1 MDWIFSISST
11 LLIFIAAIFILV
23 TVHELGHFIAAKYFK
38 MRVNKFSIGFPPKI
52 YGYKKGE
59 TEYVIGATPLGGYVQ
74 IAGMIDESMDDTFVD
89 EEVKPDEFRS
99 RPVWQRTIVIL
110 AGVIFNMILAVF
122 IYTGMALNYGET
134 VFPVKSIDGIYVHEN
149 SVAAQIGL
157 QTGDQLI
164 GVNGRE
170 VEYFNQLFSPSMLT
184 DRDLSFL
191 VNRDGETI
199 TISTPPDFLDLIN
212 REGGF
217 IDPSHSLPSVA
228 SRVMEGGPA
237 NQAGMQDGDRIIAVD
252 GEEVNYWLQ
261 LVNLIQ
267 ESEGALQMDVLRSNI
282 GESPTE
288 IVSLEVTPDPDTKTI
303 GIQAPNLAD
312 VFRVEQKTYNVG
324 QSVLVGFERTNDTFF
339 GIIKGIGR
347 MFSGDISVRENL
359 GGPVAIANITKE
371 ATDSGGWRGFWNITA
386 FLSVTLAIMNM
397 LPIPALDGGHFMFL
411 VYEGITRREPSPKVR
426 MGLQQLGFI
435 FLIGLFILITFNDIL
450 RTIGG

>member
-1 MDWIFSISST
+1 MEWILNFSST
-11 LLIFIAAIFILV
+11 ILIFIAAIFILV

-52 YGYKKGE
+52 YGFKKGE
-59 TEYVIGATPLGGYVQ
+59 TEYQIGATPLGGYVQ

-89 EEVKPDEFRS
+89 EEIKPDEFRS

-122 IYTGMALNYGET
+122 IYMGMALNYGET
-134 VFPVKSIDGIYVHEN
+134 VIPVNSIDGIYVEES

-157 QTGDQLI
+157 QTGDQII

-170 VEYFNQLFSPSMLT
+170 VEYFNQLFSPSSIT
-184 DRDLSFL
+184 NRELSFL
-191 VNRDGETI
+191 VNRDGQTI
-199 TISTPPDFLDLIN
+199 TIPTPPDFLDLIN

-217 IDPSHSLPSVA
+217 IDPSNSLPSRV
-228 SRVMEGGPA
+228 SRVIDGGPA
-237 NQAGMQDGDRIIAVD
+237 EQAGMQPGDKIVAVN
-252 GEEVNYWLQ
+252 GQEVEYWLQ
-261 LVNLIQ
+261 LVNIIQ
-267 ESEGALQMDVLRSNI
+267 NADGPLQFEIERAGIAENQ
-282 GESPTE
+282 TE
-288 IVSLEVTPDPDTKTI
+288 IVSLEVTPDPQTSTI
-303 GIQAPNLAD
+303 GIQAPNPAD
-312 VFRVEQKTYNVG
+312 IFNVEQKTYNLA
-324 QSVLVGFERTNDTFF
+324 QSVGFGFERTNDTFF

-347 MFSGDISVRENL
+347 MFSGDISVRDNL
-359 GGPVAIANITKE
+359 GGPVAIANITRE
-371 ATDSGGWRGFWNITA
+371 ATDTGGWRGFWNITA

-426 MGLQQLGFI
+426 MALQQLGFI

-450 RTIGG
+450 RTLGG